1 MAVVPGLIVR
11 QWLCPTHLKLIVG
24 RWAVQELTSNVMQP
38 EVGAAGMRCG
48 SEGGERCRA
57 TEAAV
62 K

>member
-1 MAVVPGLIVR
+1 MSNSKAESDSA
-11 QWLCPTHLKLIVG
+11 KLIVDRG
-24 RWAVQELTSNVMQP
+24 AFQELTSNVMQP

-48 SEGGERCRA
+48 SESGERCRA